1 MVTALEQYKIII
13 LCFSKV
19 VPAGF
24 LCLLNYNQADTK
36 SLRAQLRKNKTFF
49 FLSGFFFTS
58 IHDSRGSRGR
68 GRVSIQLLSTASTHF
83 AGAQLGIGRAMAAG
97 GWAAH
102 SWQPG
107 SNQEPLVSERKS
119 PTTKLRAA
127 NHQATQQV
135 FK

>member
-97 GWAAH
+97 GLGCAQLATGLE
-102 SWQPG
+102 PG
-107 SNQEPLVSERKS
+107 
-119 PTTKLRAA
+119 TFGFRAQVA
-127 NHQATQQV
+127 NHQATRRQPPSYTTSI
-135 FK
+135 